1 MDSERLDRAEA
12 VTGYTFVDR
21 GILEQALTHA
31 SATEQRIK
39 SNERQEFLGDAI
51 LGIVICEYVYSTF
64 PDILEG
70 EMTKI
75 KSTVVSRKSCAEVAD
90 RLELFGLLEM
100 GKGMMTRS
108 SVPSSIGAGALEAI
122 IGAIFLDGGFEPAR
136 AFILRE
142 MRQMVHLAEES
153 GHHQNFKSVLQQ
165 YAQQNMGQ
173 SPVYEVLDEQG
184 PDHAK
189 CFEVA
194 VEIDGRTF
202 TSCWGSS
209 KKQAEQ
215 DAALEALI
223 ELGHAE
229 RDDDG
234 IISMN

>member
-1 MDSERLDRAEA
+1 MDSGRLDRAEA
-12 VTGYTFVDR
+12 ITGHTFVDR
-21 GILEQALTHA
+21 GILEQSLMHA
-31 SATEQRIK
+31 SATEQRIL

-51 LGIVICEYVYSTF
+51 LGVVICEYIFSTF

-75 KSTVVSRKSCAEVAD
+75 KSTVVSRKSCAEVAE
-90 RLELFGLLEM
+90 RLDLFGLLEM
-100 GKGMMTRS
+100 GKGMQARS
-108 SVPSSIGAGALEAI
+108 GLPSSIGAGALEAI
-122 IGAIFLDGGFEPAR
+122 IGAIFLDGGFDPAR
-136 AFILRE
+136 TFILQQ

-165 YAQQNMGQ
+165 YAQQNLGQ

-189 CFEVA
+189 CFEIA
-194 VEIDGRTF
+194 VEISDRRF

-215 DAALEALI
+215 DAALEALL
-223 ELGHAE
+223 ELGRAV
-229 RDDDG
+229 RCDDG
-234 IISMN
+234 TISVT